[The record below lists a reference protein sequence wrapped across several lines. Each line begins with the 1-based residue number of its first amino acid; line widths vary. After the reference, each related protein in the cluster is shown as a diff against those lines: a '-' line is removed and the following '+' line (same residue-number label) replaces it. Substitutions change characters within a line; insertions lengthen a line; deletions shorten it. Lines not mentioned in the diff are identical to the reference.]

1 VQVHY
6 SNKIFINHKHFFM
19 RLTTKFLSIAL
30 ISFFAISTAFNTLEK
45 PTDGDWFFLEDKKV
59 GFGVDHDVIH
69 FGNWKDDV
77 RQIKLKVT
85 DGPLK
90 MYSMKIYFDN
100 GTAQNVEL
108 RNRFAQG
115 SESRVID
122 MEGGLRHLTKI
133 EFTYETKGFVR
144 GKSRIAVWGKN

>member
-1 VQVHY
+1 
-6 SNKIFINHKHFFM
+6 M
-19 RLTTKFLSIAL
+19 RLTTIILSSIVIAVFSL
-30 ISFFAISTAFNTLEK
+30 TTAFKT
-45 PTDGDWFFLEDKKV
+45 TDTGSWTFLGDKNV

-77 RQIKLKVT
+77 RQVKLKIT

-90 MYSMKIYFDN
+90 MYRMNIHFDN
-100 GTAQNVEL
+100 GSVQEVTL

-122 MEGGLRHLTKI
+122 LDGGLRHLNKI
-133 EFTYETKGFVR
+133 EFWYETKGFLR
-144 GKSRIAVWGKN
+144 GKSRVAVWGRN

>member
-1 VQVHY
+1 
-6 SNKIFINHKHFFM
+6 M
-19 RLTTKFLSIAL
+19 RLTILFSTFIAAVF
-30 ISFFAISTAFNTLEK
+30 SFSTAFTPNHSVAKAGE
-45 PTDGDWFFLEDKKV
+45 WFFLADKNV
-59 GFGVDHDVIH
+59 GFGADHDVIH

-90 MYSMKIYFDN
+90 MYSMKIHFDN
-100 GTAQNVEL
+100 GTVQDVEL

-122 MEGGLRHLTKI
+122 MVGGLRHLTQI
-133 EFTYETKGFVR
+133 EFWYETKGFLR
-144 GKSRIAVWGKN
+144 GKSRVAVWGRN

>member
-1 VQVHY
+1 
-6 SNKIFINHKHFFM
+6 M
-19 RLTTKFLSIAL
+19 RLTTIILSSIVMAVFSL
-30 ISFFAISTAFNTLEK
+30 TTAFKT
-45 PTDGDWFFLEDKKV
+45 TDSGSWTFLGDKNV

-77 RQIKLKVT
+77 RQVKLKIT

-90 MYSMKIYFDN
+90 MYRMNIHFDN
-100 GTAQNVEL
+100 GSVQEVTL

-122 MEGGLRHLTKI
+122 LDGGLRHLNKI
-133 EFTYETKGFVR
+133 EFWYETKGFLR
-144 GKSRIAVWGKN
+144 GKARVAVWGRN

>member
-1 VQVHY
+1 
-6 SNKIFINHKHFFM
+6 M
-19 RLTTKFLSIAL
+19 RLTTIILSSIVMAVFSL
-30 ISFFAISTAFNTLEK
+30 TTAFKTPDTGSWTFL
-45 PTDGDWFFLEDKKV
+45 GDKNV

-77 RQIKLKVT
+77 RQVKLKIT

-90 MYSMKIYFDN
+90 MYRMNIHFDN
-100 GTAQNVEL
+100 GSVQEVTL

-122 MEGGLRHLTKI
+122 LDGGLRHLNKI
-133 EFTYETKGFVR
+133 EFWYETKGFLR
-144 GKSRIAVWGKN
+144 GKARVAVWGRN

>member
-1 VQVHY
+1 
-6 SNKIFINHKHFFM
+6 M
-19 RLTTKFLSIAL
+19 RLTKLLYLTIIAAVF
-30 ISFFAISTAFNTLEK
+30 SFSSGFRAADKIAAVEM
-45 PTDGDWFFLEDKKV
+45 PGWFFLGDKAV

-77 RQIKLKVT
+77 RQVKIRVT

-100 GTAQNVEL
+100 GGVQDVEL

-122 MEGGLRHLTKI
+122 LDGGLRHLSKI
-133 EFTYETKGFVR
+133 EFWYETKGFLR
-144 GKSRIAVWGKN
+144 GKSRVAVWGKM

>member
-1 VQVHY
+1 MY
-6 SNKIFINHKHFFM
+6 
-19 RLTTKFLSIAL
+19 LTKFFSSIIMVAVFAVSS
-30 ISFFAISTAFNTLEK
+30 SFTSSTSHAGE
-45 PTDGDWFFLEDKKV
+45 WFFLGDKKV

-85 DGPLK
+85 DGPLR
-90 MYSMKIYFDN
+90 MYTMKIHFDN
-100 GTAQNVEL
+100 GSIQSVEL

-122 MEGGLRHLTKI
+122 LEGGLRHLSKI
-133 EFTYETKGFVR
+133 EFWYETKGFR
-144 GKSRIAVWGKN
+144 NGRSRIAVWGRN

>member
-1 VQVHY
+1 
-6 SNKIFINHKHFFM
+6 M
-19 RLTTKFLSIAL
+19 RLTTILFSAVAATVITL
-30 ISFFAISTAFNTLEK
+30 STAFTSTKNN
-45 PTDGDWFFLEDKKV
+45 DGDWFFLGDKNV
-59 GFGVDHDVIH
+59 GFGVDNDVIH

-90 MYSMKIYFDN
+90 MYSMKIHFDN
-100 GTAQNVEL
+100 GSVQDVEL

-122 MEGGLRHLTKI
+122 MDGGLRHLEKI
-133 EFTYETKGFVR
+133 VFRYETKGFAR
-144 GKSRIAVWGKN
+144 GKSRVAVWGRF

>member
-1 VQVHY
+1 MRRTTFFY
-6 SNKIFINHKHFFM
+6 SAIIAAVFL
-19 RLTTKFLSIAL
+19 LTTAFTTNRV
-30 ISFFAISTAFNTLEK
+30 STKNKA
-45 PTDGDWFFLEDKKV
+45 GDWFFLEDKKV
-59 GFGVDHDVIH
+59 GFGADHDVIH

-100 GTAQNVEL
+100 GSIQNVEL

-122 MEGGLRHLTKI
+122 MDGGLRHLSKI
-133 EFTYETKGFVR
+133 EFWYETKGFAR
-144 GKSRIAVWGKN
+144 GRSRVAVWGKN

>member
-1 VQVHY
+1 
-6 SNKIFINHKHFFM
+6 M
-19 RLTTKFLSIAL
+19 RLSTIFYSTVIVTVFSLTTSFTSIKT
-30 ISFFAISTAFNTLEK
+30 SKTNKT
-45 PTDGDWFFLEDKKV
+45 GDWFFLEDKKV

-77 RQIKLKVT
+77 RQIKLKIT

-90 MYSMKIYFDN
+90 MYDMKIYFDN
-100 GTAQNVEL
+100 GSIQNVEL

-122 MEGGLRHLTKI
+122 MDGGLRHLAKI
-133 EFTYETKGFVR
+133 EFWYETRGFAR
-144 GKSRIAVWGKN
+144 GRARVAVWGRN